1 MVNLTVMDGSSWGS
15 AGNRVG
21 KTCIVSWGKGS
32 NGVENTCVRSVAMAE
47 LHAES
52 ETTTT
57 KYWKQRNIVDAT
69 YVSLFEPIIEQN
81 FILAKSLSLETI
93 VSL

>member
-1 MVNLTVMDGSSWGS
+1 VVNLTVVDGSSWGS
-15 AGNRVG
+15 AGN
-21 KTCIVSWGKGS
+21 
-32 NGVENTCVRSVAMAE
+32 GVEKNCVRSVDMAE

-57 KYWKQRNIVDAT
+57 KYWKQRNIVDAR
-69 YVSLFEPIIEQN
+69 YAILFEPINEQY
-81 FILAKSLSLETI
+81 FILTKSLSLETI